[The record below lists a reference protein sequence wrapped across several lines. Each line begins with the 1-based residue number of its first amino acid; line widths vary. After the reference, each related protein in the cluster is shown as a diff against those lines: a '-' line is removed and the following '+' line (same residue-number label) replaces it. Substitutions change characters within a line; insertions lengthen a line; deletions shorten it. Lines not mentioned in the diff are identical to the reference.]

1 MTEHVLGNGVH
12 SRERRPGAPESPG
25 RDIGRVSP
33 RCASTLIP
41 LADAARRVR
50 EAMRDKSY
58 RSTPLGEHVGAFMR
72 YTLSQ
77 DWEQRSRAEY
87 ESTLYR
93 FALYFADLEL
103 ADFTP
108 PVGIERVEEFIEATW
123 GTAARGTRAKNIS
136 ILKSFFRWAYE
147 REPHLWRP
155 HAHDQAPTP
164 ASTRPTTPGA

>member
-1 MTEHVLGNGVH
+1 
-12 SRERRPGAPESPG
+12 
-25 RDIGRVSP
+25 
-33 RCASTLIP
+33 
-41 LADAARRVR
+41 
-50 EAMRDKSY
+50 
-58 RSTPLGEHVGAFMR
+58 MR

-77 DWEQRSRAEY
+77 DWAQRSRAEY

-108 PVGIERVEEFIEATW
+108 PVGIERMEEFIEATW

-147 REPHLWRP
+147 RDRISGDPMLTIKR
-155 HAHDQAPTP
+155 PTP
-164 ASTRPTTPGA
+164 PTTRQAAPGA